1 MCWISTQGSKFINN
15 WHHRPEKILPVG
27 NLVLVAT
34 RASALYV
41 FDRQQHEVLRKFDIT
56 PIISLLGTITFT
68 FTCQYCAAIET
79 DSLLF
84 NVHTDSPK
92 RKRKPSHATPTS
104 IKCLEMDDTSVF
116 IGTSSGHIVTI
127 PKEKL
132 SQKQAPPSPPKTP
145 SPPKQLIPTVQRD
158 RDVKIAS
165 LSGPVVV
172 PPRKPPRKG
181 RRSKGTQTTNGSKK
195 SSPLVHACSSDSQHF
210 GGSEEYDSS
219 EHDEV
224 NGVFLDQSGVSLHC
238 HKDRVRA
245 LLYISLPRSRRDL
258 TSQSPNH
265 PQGHFNSMPNLSSAG
280 YRLPLGQPLFK
291 SLLLSVGKGHLEYST
306 LLPDPEQNL
315 EDASARRE
323 RNKAFQL
330 MLWGHRNSIP

>member
-1 MCWISTQGSKFINN
+1 M
-15 WHHRPEKILPVG
+15 
-27 NLVLVAT
+27 
-34 RASALYV
+34 
-41 FDRQQHEVLRKFDIT
+41 
-56 PIISLLGTITFT
+56 
-68 FTCQYCAAIET
+68 
-79 DSLLF
+79 F

-92 RKRKPSHATPTS
+92 TKRKPSHPTPTS

-132 SQKQAPPSPPKTP
+132 SQKQAPPSTP
-145 SPPKQLIPTVQRD
+145 SPPRPTVQID
-158 RDVKIAS
+158 REMKMAS
-165 LSGPVVV
+165 VSSPVVV
-172 PPRKPPRKG
+172 APRKPPRKG
-181 RRSKGTQTTNGSKK
+181 RRSKGTQTTNSSKKSK
-195 SSPLVHACSSDSQHF
+195 SSPLVYACSSDSQHF
-210 GGSEEYDSS
+210 GGSEENDSS
-219 EHDEV
+219 EHDEAD
-224 NGVFLDQSGVSLHC
+224 GVFLDQSGVSLHC

-265 PQGHFNSMPNLSSAG
+265 PQGHFNSMPNLSTAT

-330 MLWGHRNSIP
+330 MLWGHRNSIL